1 MQPLDYS
8 SMDFITQVLSIRDKY
23 SDIRVLCFRARLSF
37 SRLNSLI
44 RRAIR
49 HNVREL
55 DIEASTVCT
64 DDYFN
69 FPRCVIWS
77 ETLRVLKLKS
87 GFRLPPSSIL
97 SNNHLLIQPFYNLK
111 HLELHTGFNRSNVP
125 GLILLFKSSR
135 TLNTLILKI
144 IHEYRIERKEWNR
157 DLWGMTITEGEKSER
172 VFSTTLG
179 SAAKFMVFLVMRML
193 HLQSFSQS
201 MGRP

>member
-1 MQPLDYS
+1 MTVFEPSNLLNEVTVGFYIFSRDNIPGKLQSAIDL
-8 SMDFITQVLSIRDKY
+8 LSGL
-23 SDIRVLCFRARLSF
+23 SHARSF
-37 SRLNSLI
+37 SLERQT
-44 RRAIR
+44 
-49 HNVREL
+49 
-55 DIEASTVCT
+55 IE
-64 DDYFN
+64 
-69 FPRCVIWS
+69 
-77 ETLRVLKLKS
+77 
-87 GFRLPPSSIL
+87 IL

-157 DLWGMTITEGEKSER
+157 DLWDMTITEGEKSQR

-193 HLQSFSQS
+193 HLQSFS
-201 MGRP
+201 

>member
-1 MQPLDYS
+1 VLHKWAFFLKDGNFFGPLFLTWTTQPSTHFKSLPKTSNFLEFEKPMQPLDYS

-87 GFRLPPSSIL
+87 GFRLPPSS
-97 SNNHLLIQPFYNLK
+97 
-111 HLELHTGFNRSNVP
+111 
-125 GLILLFKSSR
+125 
-135 TLNTLILKI
+135 
-144 IHEYRIERKEWNR
+144 
-157 DLWGMTITEGEKSER
+157 
-172 VFSTTLG
+172 
-179 SAAKFMVFLVMRML
+179 VMRHMTFNIYKPYL
-193 HLQSFSQS
+193 F
-201 MGRP
+201 P